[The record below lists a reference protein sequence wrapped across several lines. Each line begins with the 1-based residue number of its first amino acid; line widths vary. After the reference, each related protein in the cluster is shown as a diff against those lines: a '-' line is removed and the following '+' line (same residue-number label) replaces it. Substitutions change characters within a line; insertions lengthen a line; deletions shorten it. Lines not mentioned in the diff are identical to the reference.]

1 MKHVPNIITCLNLFA
16 GCLSSIMV
24 LEYHNYFGAFLFIIL
39 AAIFDFW
46 DGFSARLLK
55 AFSPIGGQLDSLADL
70 VSFGLAPGFMVF
82 SFIKTTSTGTFF
94 ETTFLAYSAFLIPI
108 FSALRLAKFNIDTR
122 QKDSFLG
129 LPVPANALFWASL
142 ILAIIPY
149 VKGYEVIICFS
160 ILILILTFCLLMVS
174 ELPMFSLKFKN
185 YSWEDNQWVYLL
197 IVIAVISTILLG
209 FAGISLTI
217 VSYIVLSFIKTRL
230 SAAP

>member
-1 MKHVPNIITCLNLFA
+1 MKQVPNIITCLNLFA
-16 GCLSSIMV
+16 GCLSCIMT
-24 LEYHNYFGAFLFIIL
+24 LEYHNYFGAFLFIVL
-39 AAIFDFW
+39 AAIFDFL

-55 AFSPIGGQLDSLADL
+55 AFSPIGGQLDSLADV
-70 VSFGLAPGFMVF
+70 VSFGLAPGFIVF
-82 SFIKTTSTGTFF
+82 SFLNTVSVGTFF
-94 ETTFLAYSAFLIPI
+94 ETSFLPYSAFLIPV